1 MEGGSRQ
8 PPVGSEAAWR
18 PQFGIRVHGE
28 SRSRFGLLLTVILA
42 SALFQLAAPDKD
54 WAQFVLI
61 ALMGSALVVSL
72 DAARIPVR
80 MRRIVVAA
88 ATVIVIGSGIAVLGP
103 GEIGEAIPRVVTL
116 IFVVLTP
123 AGVII
128 GLGHQLREDG
138 VVTLQSM
145 FAGLCIYL
153 LIAIAF
159 SAAFG
164 VLEHVG
170 DPFFADGRAGTT
182 ANLLYYS
189 FVTMTT
195 TGYGDFIAATAGGR
209 ALSVTEALVGQIY
222 LVTVVALIVA
232 NLGRRRAT

>member
-1 MEGGSRQ
+1 M
-8 PPVGSEAAWR
+8 V
-18 PQFGIRVHGE
+18 
-28 SRSRFGLLLTVILA
+28 LA
-42 SALFQLAAPDKD
+42 SALFQLAAPEKS

-61 ALMGSALVVSL
+61 ALMGGALVVSL
-72 DAARIPVR
+72 EAARIPIR
-80 MRRIVVAA
+80 ARRIVVVAVA
-88 ATVIVIGSGIAVLGP
+88 VILISSAVAILGP
-103 GEIGEAIPRVVTL
+103 ADIGEAIPRALAL

-123 AGVII
+123 VAVVV
-128 GLGHQLREDG
+128 GLSHQLREDG

-159 SAAFG
+159 SFTFG
-164 VLEHVG
+164 VLENIG
-170 DPFFADGRAGTT
+170 DPFFADGRSGTT
-182 ANLLYYS
+182 SNLLYYS

-195 TGYGDFIAATAGGR
+195 TGYGDFVAGTEGGR

-232 NLGRRRAT
+232 NLGRRRA